1 MCELLVAAFEAARP
15 FAELAPVAAGL
26 EELGV
31 AGFGWGVA
39 WLDERTGVV
48 RGVKG
53 LGRFRDEGHHD
64 AALIAATSR
73 RFVVHLRRPSR
84 LSTVQMADT
93 QPFVDAASGAWC
105 HNGFLARAE
114 ELRPQF
120 ACRLRGCADSE
131 VGWQYF
137 CDRMSGGADPLDALR
152 AVDEAFGG
160 KMNLAYL
167 GIDGDLCIYS
177 RNSANRFWRFFLDGA
192 EMAATGLHS
201 DDDSLFVRLAPAASD
216 RALLAPG
223 TALRMAPASRPAAGL
238 TFPGVP
244 PPLC

>member
-1 MCELLVAAFEAARP
+1 MCELLVVAFEAARP
-15 FAELAPVAAGL
+15 FGELAPVAAGL

-53 LGRFRDEGHHD
+53 IGRFRDEGRHETTLS
-64 AALIAATSR
+64 ATTSR
-73 RFVVHLRRPSR
+73 RFVIHLRRPSR

-120 ACRLRGCADSE
+120 ARRLHGRADSE

-137 CDRMSGGADPLDALR
+137 CDRMAGGDDALDALR
-152 AVDEAFGG
+152 AVDEVFGG

-167 GIDGDLCIYS
+167 GVDADLCIYS
-177 RNSANRFWRFFLDGA
+177 RNSTNRFWRFSLDGA

-201 DDDSLFVRLAPAASD
+201 EDDSLFELLVPAASD
-216 RALLAPG
+216 RVLLAPG
-223 TALRMAPASRPAAGL
+223 TALRL
-238 TFPGVP
+238 VP
-244 PPLC
+244 PC